1 MSITQVA
8 TTDYFKGTFFQKL
21 STDGLIKILK
31 VEDDIE
37 IHPNVIFSCFLVYS
51 KNSWF
56 SQGLLKFSVDLQNFL
71 GES

>member
-51 KNSWF
+51 KNT
-56 SQGLLKFSVDLQNFL
+56 
-71 GES
+71 